1 MTDLLQTVT
10 LPRLTII
17 TSTYN
22 CAEALTKTAAS
33 IREQSYTNIQWIV
46 ADGAS
51 TDGTL
56 DVISANLDI
65 VTDWLSEPDSGIY
78 DAWNKACRLIDGNW
92 VLFLGAGDLIH
103 HQTAL
108 TEFWEN
114 APIDC
119 EQFSILYGNVLMT
132 KVDGTPRYI
141 CRKTNLDYWEFGRPA
156 LPPHQSVFHNKILFS
171 SQEPFDTTYKIAAD
185 SKFLLQALRIGPGLY
200 IGTTVAKM
208 PDDGVSNNASNFLIA
223 QNEIKRLCIEVG
235 VKVPLIYKIR
245 ADARRLVFFIAN
257 SIFPNKI
264 KQQLQKICD
273 KIRLPI

>member
-56 DVISANLDI
+56 EVITENLDI

-78 DAWNKACRLIDGNW
+78 DAWNKACRLIDGDW

-108 TEFWEN
+108 TEFWGN
-114 APIDC
+114 SPIDC
-119 EQFSILYGNVLMT
+119 KQFSILYGNVLMT

-156 LPPHQSVFHNKILFS
+156 LPPHQSVFHNKTLFS

-200 IGTTVAKM
+200 IGITVAKM

-223 QNEIKRLCIEVG
+223 QNEIKRLCVEVG
-235 VKVPLIYKIR
+235 IQVPLIYKIR
-245 ADARRLVFFIAN
+245 ADARRLVFFIVN

-264 KQQLQKICD
+264 KQQLQKISD